1 MRRYMCND
9 PKPTT
14 DFAKQAV
21 KAFRAMSDR
30 PPRKKKPL
38 PTRQF
43 FEIKSNKSYNG
54 KATKIKRK

>member
-9 PKPTT
+9 PKPTI

-21 KAFRAMSDR
+21 QAFRAMSDK

-43 FEIKSNKSYNG
+43 FEIKSK
-54 KATKIKRK
+54 KQKKKQ